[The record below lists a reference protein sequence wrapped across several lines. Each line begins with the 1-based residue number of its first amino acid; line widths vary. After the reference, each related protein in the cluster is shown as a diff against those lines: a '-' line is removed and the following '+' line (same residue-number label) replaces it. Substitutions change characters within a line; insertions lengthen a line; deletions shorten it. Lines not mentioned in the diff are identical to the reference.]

1 MRKNKGKLQ
10 NKNVVVVCEG
20 TTTEHLYFED
30 LKKYLLQK
38 SIIQEYE
45 LKIIPDI
52 QETINQKSGRV
63 KRHLMGNKVE
73 WRYYEQSETCE
84 VDYDNYKAQ
93 PTRYLREAQLFCNE
107 GTYSEGWAVY
117 DKDGHP
123 ALQQAEE
130 MLKQDS
136 RLHAAFSAYSFE
148 EWILMHFEYTTHIFI
163 HSECVGANGKE
174 CKCGGKNPNGHDCK
188 GEECIGGYLRAK
200 GYIPDFSKKTQ
211 EIFSNYTLTNDGD
224 IFPKAFINAA
234 RLRNHTNESRI
245 CRGAYT
251 DVDLLVL
258 KLLKLEN
265 TYKWVKLNEPIAI
278 GSSIFFVQKDKDCI
292 IVENTSCHNFLCTP
306 ETLYFCDQYGEHL
319 QSAFQCNVL
328 LNGYCKC
335 QFRKENYKF
344 LCLKDNNSY
353 FFIEIGD
360 Y

>member
-136 RLHAAFSAYSFE
+136 RLHVAFSAYSFE
-148 EWILMHFEYTTHIFI
+148 EWILMHFEYTTHAFAR
-163 HSECVGANGKE
+163 SECVDTNGRE
-174 CKCGGKNPNGHDCK
+174 YKCGGKNQNGHDCK
-188 GEECIGGYLRAK
+188 GNECIGGYLRVK
-200 GYIPDFSKKTQ
+200 GYIPEFSKKTK
-211 EIFSNYTLTNDGD
+211 EVFSSYTLNSNGD
-224 IFPKAFINAA
+224 ICPKAFINAA
-234 RLRNHTNESRI
+234 RLREHTNESRI
-245 CRGAYT
+245 FRGAYT

-258 KLLKLEN
+258 KLLKLDN
-265 TYKWVKLNEPIAI
+265 TYNWVKLKEPIVI
-278 GSSIFFVQKDKDCI
+278 GSSTLLFHEDNNCI
-292 IVENTSCHNFLCTP
+292 VVENISDQSFLCTS
-306 ETLYFCDQYGEHL
+306 ETLYFCNQYGEYL
-319 QSAFQCNVL
+319 KPALKSNVL
-328 LNGYCKC
+328 LDNRNNCK
-335 QFRKENYKF
+335 FRKEDYEYI
-344 LCLKDNNSY
+344 CLKYKDSY
-353 FFIEIGD
+353 FFITVSAE
-360 Y
+360 